1 MWLYLFLIWSSNCTS
16 PMSNYGVTPRSSR
29 KRAPCHYLTTLES
42 VNCHL
47 SPHFSQRQIRA
58 AATQGQA
65 NERFLVMEAGLT
77 DDRKAGGGVSW
88 QDCEREAG
96 WSRWGSGCCCV
107 PGYMARKACS
117 PLSTLLLP
125 KSSSPTLPPEEQLGA
140 RPRRQEKTLM
150 PGVSAS

>member
-29 KRAPCHYLTTLES
+29 KHAPCHYLTTLES

-65 NERFLVMEAGLT
+65 NERFLVMEVGLI

-88 QDCEREAG
+88 QDC
-96 WSRWGSGCCCV
+96 
-107 PGYMARKACS
+107 
-117 PLSTLLLP
+117 
-125 KSSSPTLPPEEQLGA
+125 
-140 RPRRQEKTLM
+140 
-150 PGVSAS
+150 